1 VLRPLVAFAV
11 LTAGWSFAPV
21 ATAQPTRDSA
31 AIAALA
37 QQSGAAL
44 PFDANV
50 RVGRLSNGMR
60 YFIRENSRP
69 EKRVELR
76 LVVNVGSV
84 LEDDAQRG
92 LAHVLEHMAFNG
104 TRRFAKTEIVD
115 FIERSGMTFGADL
128 NAGTSFDETVYQLQ
142 LPSDT
147 GRFIS
152 RAFEWFA
159 DVAGGGILLEA
170 AEVEKE
176 RPVVIEEWRLGK
188 GAIERIQQ
196 QQLPLLF
203 KDSRYADRLPI
214 GTKEVLDTFTRD
226 DLLRFYRDWYR
237 PDLMGLVVV
246 GDIKADSIE
255 AMIRANFGSIAPAVA
270 TARSRDAY
278 TVPGHTETLVSVA
291 TDKEYPQ
298 SNVAVVWKKT
308 AVAGGT
314 VADYERD
321 IALGLA
327 LSMFNQRLDEI
338 VRRPGA
344 PFSGAGASQGRL
356 VRPLETFQLSAVVS
370 DGGIANGLTAVLTE
384 AERVRR
390 FGFTQTE
397 LDRAKTSLLRSLEL
411 QYAERTRTNSATFAA
426 RYTDHILTGDPVLG
440 IEQRLP
446 LVNALVPQITLAEVN
461 ALTQGWLADAN
472 RVILAAAPEKEG
484 APVPSSAELL
494 RILNQAQ
501 SATVTAYVD
510 SEAGATLVASPPT
523 PGSITASRTLPALG
537 VTEWTLSNGAKVLY
551 KQTDFQ
557 ADQVVFSGTS
567 IGGVGADA
575 GNIKDFYSVIL
586 GPQLL
591 ERGGAG
597 TLDAIELRKLLTG
610 KVAAVSAAFDER
622 SESVSG
628 SASVK
633 DIGTLFELVWA
644 KLITPRVDT
653 AAIDAFKQQ
662 LAPVFAN
669 RANQPAAVYQDTVS
683 VTMGSGHPLTQPL
696 TTEAIRQLDPGL
708 ALRVFKDRFAD
719 FSDFTFIVVG
729 NVDEA
734 TLRPLVE
741 RWLAPLPGRGRRET
755 PVDLGVRPPT
765 GVIKKVVRKGVEPQA
780 QTTILLTG
788 ETEWTRARGLHS
800 QVLTEVLQI
809 RLRETLREDLGGT
822 YGAGAS
828 VSLERWPTGR
838 FQTAVQ
844 FGSSPARADT
854 LADVALEV
862 VRKLAAEGPTA
873 DELSKVKEN
882 LLRSRETAL
891 KQNGFWQSVLQQ
903 SVLWGDDPTELITGY
918 TARVE
923 AMTLADI
930 TTTAKLVLDPT
941 NRATFVLLPE
951 KDTP

>member
-1 VLRPLVAFAV
+1 MLRSLLAFAI
-11 LTAGWSFAPV
+11 LLAGWTAVPALS
-21 ATAQPTRDSA
+21 AQPTRDSA

-37 QQSGAAL
+37 QQPGAAL
-44 PFDANV
+44 PFDARV
-50 RVGRLSNGMR
+50 RVGRLPNGMR

-84 LEDDAQRG
+84 LEDDDQRG

-104 TRRFAKTEIVD
+104 TRRFAKTQIVD

-147 GRFIS
+147 GQFIT
-152 RAFEWFA
+152 RAFDWFA
-159 DVAGGGILLEA
+159 DIAGGGILLEA

-188 GAIERIQQ
+188 GAIERIQT

-203 KDSRYADRLPI
+203 KNSRYADRLPI
-214 GTKEVLDTFTRD
+214 GTKEVLDRFTRD

-255 AMIRANFGSIAPAVA
+255 AMIRSAFGSIPAA
-270 TARSRDAY
+270 AAAARSRDAFA
-278 TVPGHTETLVSVA
+278 VPGHSETLVSVA

-308 AVAGGT
+308 ATPNST

-321 IALGLA
+321 VAVGLA

-344 PFSGAGASQGRL
+344 PFTGAGASQGRL
-356 VRPLETFQLSAVVS
+356 VRPLETFQLSAVVA
-370 DGGIANGLTAVLTE
+370 DGGIAGGLTAVLTE

-397 LDRAKTSLLRSLEL
+397 LDRAKTTLLRGLDL
-411 QYAERTRTNSATFAA
+411 QFAERDRTNSATFAA
-426 RYTDHILTGDPVLG
+426 RYTDHVLTGEPVLG

-446 LVNALVPQITLAEVN
+446 LVNALVPSITLTEVN
-461 ALTQGWLADAN
+461 ALAQEWLAGAN
-472 RVILAAAPEKEG
+472 RVVLAAAPEKDG
-484 APVPSSAELL
+484 AAVPSSAELL
-494 RILNQAQ
+494 RILDQAP

-510 SEAGATLVASPPT
+510 SEAGAALVEQAPT
-523 PGSITASRTLPALG
+523 KGRITATRTLPELD

-551 KQTDFQ
+551 KRTDFQ
-557 ADQVVFSGTS
+557 ADQVTFAGVSLGG
-567 IGGVGADA
+567 IG
-575 GNIKDFYSVIL
+575 KLSTTDFYSVIL
-586 GPQLL
+586 GPQML

-597 TLDAIELRKLLTG
+597 SLDAIELRKLMTG
-610 KVAAVSAAFDER
+610 KVAAVSASIDQRTETIT
-622 SESVSG
+622 G

-633 DIGTLFELVWA
+633 DVATLFELTWA
-644 KLITPRVDT
+644 KIVTPRVDT
-653 AAIDAFKQQ
+653 SAVNAFKQQ
-662 LAPVFAN
+662 FAPIFAN
-669 RANQPAAVYQDTVS
+669 RANQPAAVFQDTIG
-683 VTMGSGHPLTQPL
+683 VTMGSGHPLSQPV
-696 TTEAIRQLDPGL
+696 TVDAIRALDPNI

-719 FSDFTFIVVG
+719 FSDFTFVIVG

-741 RWLAPLPGRGRRET
+741 QWLAALPGGGRRET
-755 PVDLGVRPPT
+755 PVDIGIRPPT

-780 QTTILLTG
+780 QTGIFLTG
-788 ETEWTRARGLHS
+788 ETEWTRARSLHAT
-800 QVLTEVLQI
+800 VLTEVLQI

-828 VSLERWPTGR
+828 VSLERWPGGR
-838 FQTAVQ
+838 FQTVVQ
-844 FGSSPARADT
+844 FGSSPERADT
-854 LADVALEV
+854 LATVALDV

-882 LLRSRETAL
+882 LLRTRETAL

-903 SVLWGDDPTELITGY
+903 SVTWGDDPVEIVTGY

-923 AMTLADI
+923 ALTLADI
-930 TTTAKLVLDPT
+930 TATAKLVLDPT

-951 KDTP
+951 TGGQ

>member
-1 VLRPLVAFAV
+1 MPRALFVLAALVAGWPFTPAV
-11 LTAGWSFAPV
+11 G
-21 ATAQPTRDSA
+21 AQAVRDSA

-37 QQSGAAL
+37 QQPGAAL
-44 PFDANV
+44 PFDTNV
-50 RVGRLSNGMR
+50 RVGRLANGMR
-60 YFIRENSRP
+60 YFIRENARP

-84 LEDDAQRG
+84 LEDDDQRG

-115 FIERSGMTFGADL
+115 FIERAGMTFGADL

-147 GRFIS
+147 GQFIS
-152 RAFEWFA
+152 RAFDWFA
-159 DVAGGGILLEA
+159 DIAGGGILLEA

-214 GTKEVLDTFTRD
+214 GTREVLDAFTRD

-237 PDLMGLVVV
+237 TDLMGLVVV
-246 GDIKADSIE
+246 GDIDADSVE
-255 AMIRANFGSIAPAVA
+255 AMIRSSFGSIAAPVA
-270 TARSRDAY
+270 TARLRDAF
-278 TVPGHTETLVSVA
+278 TVPGHAETLVSVA

-298 SNVAVVWKKT
+298 NNVAVVWKKAAT
-308 AVAGGT
+308 PNRT

-321 IALGLA
+321 VALGLA
-327 LSMFNQRLDEI
+327 LGMFNQRLDEI

-356 VRPLETFQLSAVVS
+356 VRALETFQLSAVVA
-370 DGGIANGLTAVLTE
+370 DGGIADGLTSVLTE

-411 QYAERTRTNSATFAA
+411 QYAERARTNSATFAA
-426 RYTDHILTGDPVLG
+426 RYSDHVLTGDPVLG

-446 LVNALVPQITLAEVN
+446 LVNGLVPQITLAEVN
-461 ALTQGWLADAN
+461 ALAQEWLADAN
-472 RVILAAAPEKEG
+472 RVLLAAAPEKEG
-484 APVPSSAELL
+484 AAVPSSAELL

-501 SATVTAYVD
+501 SAAVTAYVD
-510 SEAGATLVASPPT
+510 SEAGAALVATPPT
-523 PGSITASRTLPALG
+523 PGSITATRALPGLD
-537 VTEWTLSNGAKVLY
+537 VTEWTLSNGARVLY

-557 ADQVVFSGTS
+557 ADQVVFSGVS
-567 IGGVGADA
+567 LGGVGAVA
-575 GNIKDFYSVIL
+575 TQDFYSVIL

-597 TLDAIELRKLLTG
+597 ELDAIELRKLLTG
-610 KVAAVSAAFDER
+610 KVAAVSASIDQRTEG
-622 SESVSG
+622 VSG

-633 DIGTLFELVWA
+633 DVATLFEMVWA
-644 KLITPRVDT
+644 KLVTPRVDT

-662 LAPVFAN
+662 FAPIFAN
-669 RANQPAAVYQDTVS
+669 RANQPAAVYQDTIS
-683 VTMGSGHPLTQPL
+683 VTMGSGHPLAQPV
-696 TTEAIRQLDPGL
+696 TTDAIRQLDPGV

-741 RWLAPLPGRGRRET
+741 RWLAPLPGGGRRET
-755 PVDLGVRPPT
+755 PVDLGIRPPT
-765 GVIKKVVRKGVEPQA
+765 GVVEKVVRKGVEPQA
-780 QTTILLTG
+780 QTTIFLTG
-788 ETEWTRARGLHS
+788 EVEWTRARGLHAT
-800 QVLTEVLQI
+800 VLTEVLQI

-828 VSLERWPTGR
+828 VSLERWPSGR

-844 FGSSPARADT
+844 FGSSPERADT
-854 LADVALEV
+854 LAIVALDV

-873 DELSKVKEN
+873 DELTKVKEN
-882 LLRSRETAL
+882 LLRTRETAL

-903 SVLWGDDPTELITGY
+903 TVTWGDDPVELITDY
-918 TARVE
+918 NARVD
-923 AMTLADI
+923 ALTLADI
-930 TTTAKLVLDPT
+930 TATARRVLDET

-951 KDTP
+951 TGTP